1 MINDMHGQAWFISY
15 KIQRELKIHEI
26 KPPIVNQQHIIYRFQ
41 CDLCDVGFIPRHLHQ
56 RAAEYTKQSS
66 SVTKHFINEHCI
78 SSKDLYWDIFPFS
91 KSTWVKFNC
100 LA

>member
-15 KIQRELKIHEI
+15 KIQRELKIHGI
-26 KPPIVNQQHIIYRFQ
+26 KPPIVNQRHIIYRFQ

-66 SVTKHFINEHCI
+66 SVTKHFINEHYI
-78 SSKDLYWDIFPFS
+78 SSKDVY
-91 KSTWVKFNC
+91 
-100 LA
+100 